1 MVHVAYKFFRLLFT
15 VEVARTPSLEYCSN
29 IINTV
34 SSKDK
39 TKLGKGKKIKI
50 VTYTPQNRHIELP
63 QMQILPKVCEL
74 MSCRMLSKTVN
85 GLLLSY
91 IESWFITQDRKEE
104 IQLIWTHNL
113 LLLLSVLSP
122 HETRVQW
129 IRKRKGTDN
138 SVCVFLLAL
147 AFGNQ
152 NIEEK

>member
-1 MVHVAYKFFRLLFT
+1 MVNVAYKFFKLLFI
-15 VEVARTPSLEYCSN
+15 VEVARIPSLEYCSN

-39 TKLGKGKKIKI
+39 TKLGKGKKMKT
-50 VTYTPQNRHIELP
+50 VTYAPQNRHIEVP
-63 QMQILPKVCEL
+63 QMQIRPKVCEL
-74 MSCRMLSKTVN
+74 MSCRMFSKTVN

-91 IESWFITQDRKEE
+91 TESWFITQDRKEE

-113 LLLLSVLSP
+113 LLLLSILSP
-122 HETRVQW
+122 HETRIQW
-129 IRKRKGTDN
+129 IWKRQGLDN
-138 SVCVFLLAL
+138 SVCVFPLAL